1 MSKAIYAGMTKP
13 DYSIPDGKYPARLV
27 QIIQIGSQLFGK
39 NTDKPWRSPQILLGF
54 EFPTLTYENR
64 DGEEVSNIKSQ
75 TFFLSMN
82 PAKNGTVGLRE
93 VIDGLRGSSE
103 YTTEELEKFDISSF
117 LGKECIVTLSGVE
130 SKGQVYQ
137 NITAVEQF
145 TTGDGDSGMLKKFRT
160 PVLVTVDDFKDLD
173 SLDLPDWIKNKIMDS
188 EEYQAQFEKAPVNG
202 QYLTPEEEAA
212 AKELKIE
219 DVPF

>member
-1 MSKAIYAGMTKP
+1 MSKAIYAGMTRP

-39 NTDKPWRSPQILLGF
+39 NSDKPWRSPQILLGF

-82 PAKNGTVGLRE
+82 PSRNQIGLRE
-93 VIDGLRGSSE
+93 VVDGLRGSSE
-103 YTTEELEKFDISSF
+103 YTEEELEKFDISSF
-117 LGKECIVTLSGVE
+117 LGKECMVTLSGVE

-145 TTGDGDSGMLKKFRT
+145 TTGEGESGMLKSFRT
-160 PVLVTVDDFKDLD
+160 PILVTLDDFNNLD
-173 SLDLPDWIKNKIMDS
+173 NLDLPEWIKSKIMDS
-188 EEYQAQFEKAPVNG
+188 EEFQAQSEKAPVNEP
-202 QYLTPEEEAA
+202 YKTPEEEG
-212 AKELKIE
+212 KEEVKLE
-219 DVPF
+219 DIPF